1 MQAGR
6 PPLGAELVDRM
17 QGSPQAKKR
26 VQIILQTLA
35 GEMTI
40 PQACEELDI
49 GESRFHDLRKELLQ
63 VMVDGAES
71 KPRGRPPGPQEDPHV
86 AQLQQELQDLKVA
99 LRAAQVREELAVM
112 LPHVVHPTPAEPPAP
127 AEADSKKKRQ
137 ARRDR
142 LKFRRRHSH

>member
-71 KPRGRPPGPQEDPHV
+71 KPRGRPPGPR
-86 AQLQQELQDLKVA
+86 KT
-99 LRAAQVREELAVM
+99 
-112 LPHVVHPTPAEPPAP
+112 PTWPN
-127 AEADSKKKRQ
+127 SSRNS
-137 ARRDR
+137 RI
-142 LKFRRRHSH
+142 